1 MRIAHLS
8 GRRRTLWAG
17 VAAIAASALVVAG
30 CTAEADEAPAPEPA
44 EVVEETTDDATDAL
58 AEFTTVDAGKLT
70 CASSGE
76 YPPFSY
82 RDGSNNLV
90 GFDIEVCEAIAAEL
104 GLDAEPVTGAF
115 ATLIAGLTSGRFD
128 TIIGS
133 MTATDERREQ
143 VDFTTNYY
151 ENGAVLF
158 VAEDSDITGPD
169 DLSGATIGV
178 ALGTWFEDLARG
190 LDGVSDVS
198 TYQAD
203 IDALNDVA
211 NGRIDAAITVR
222 LGGFFAANESGLA
235 IKAVG
240 GDIAP
245 DSAAIAVA
253 KENPELFAAIQQAL
267 ETILTNGTYAAI
279 SDSYF
284 GTDISK

>member
-1 MRIAHLS
+1 MRTAHLS

-44 EVVEETTDDATDAL
+44 EVVEETTDGATDAL

-178 ALGTWFEDLARG
+178 ALGTWFEDLARD
-190 LDGVSDVS
+190 LDGVADVS

-267 ETILTNGTYAAI
+267 DTILANGTYAAI

>member
-1 MRIAHLS
+1 MKNRQAKH
-8 GRRRTLWAG
+8 GKRTLWG
-17 VAAIAASALVVAG
+17 SIALASASILVLSG
-30 CTAEADEAPAPEPA
+30 CTAAGSGNTVEAGE
-44 EVVEETTDDATDAL
+44 L
-58 AEFTTVDAGKLT
+58 A

-82 RDGSNNLV
+82 RDNSNNLI

-104 GLDAEPVTGAF
+104 GLKAVPVTGAF
-115 ATLIAGLTSGRFD
+115 NTLIAGLTSGRFD

-143 VDFTTNYY
+143 VDFTRNYY

-158 VAEDSDITGPD
+158 VNDASMLTGPA
-169 DLSGATIGV
+169 DLNDAVVGV
-178 ALGTWFEDLARG
+178 ALGTWFEDLARS
-190 LDGVSDVS
+190 LDGVAEVR

-222 LGGFFAANESGLA
+222 LGGFYAANESGLA

-240 GDIAP
+240 GDIAA
-245 DSAAIAVA
+245 DSAAIAVG
-253 KENPELFAAIQQAL
+253 KDNPELFAEISAAL
-267 ETILTNGTYAAI
+267 DTILSNGVYAEI
-279 SDSYF
+279 SNRYF
-284 GTDISK
+284 GQDISQ